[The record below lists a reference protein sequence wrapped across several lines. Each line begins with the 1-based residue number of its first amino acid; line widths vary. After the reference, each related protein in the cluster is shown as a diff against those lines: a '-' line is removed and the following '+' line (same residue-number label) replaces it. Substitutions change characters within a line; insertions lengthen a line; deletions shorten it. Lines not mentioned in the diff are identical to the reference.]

1 MFDQEGFSISANERN
16 RSAIV
21 PPSALTVSHRFWVDL
36 FSLTTGEVFA
46 SNCGSGPTRPGARP
60 SVASLAQAPC
70 WDERGTPFPA
80 SGREKL
86 PSWSPNA
93 LPRGRRSIAEGS

>member
-21 PPSALTVSHRFWVDL
+21 PPSALTVSHRFWGDL

-46 SNCGSGPTRPGARP
+46 SNCGVWTDKTRGEAKCCLPGPSSLLGRTWDPVP
-60 SVASLAQAPC
+60 S
-70 WDERGTPFPA
+70 F
-80 SGREKL
+80 
-86 PSWSPNA
+86 
-93 LPRGRRSIAEGS
+93 RS